1 MTKQEAK
8 ETACL
13 MAIQSGFALIRREF
27 EIHALHPSGET
38 ALLSQ
43 SIKVDDVW
51 YDALMTLHG
60 QPSIHNSHNK
70 LLH

>member
-13 MAIQSGFALIRREF
+13 MAIQSGFALIRRDS

-43 SIKVDDVW
+43 SVKVDDVW
-51 YDALMTLHG
+51 FDALMALHD
-60 QPSIHNSHNK
+60 QPFIHEFHKK

>member
-13 MAIQSGFALIRREF
+13 MAIQSGFALIRRDS

-43 SIKVDDVW
+43 SDKIDDVW
-51 YDALMTLHG
+51 YDALMTLHN
-60 QPSIHNSHNK
+60 QPFIYKFHNK